1 MVEKEIIENNADATR
16 ALEAL
21 LARLSDAD
29 LQHELGGGWD
39 VSTALAHAAFW
50 DRRAVQVFER
60 WVRDGTPYRDQDDDI
75 LNDCLLDEW
84 RALPPRVAANLAIA
98 AAHAVD
104 STVAVLPDAVV
115 AAVIAGGNDF
125 LLHGGQNASFPGVP
139 IYVQADE
146 YTAAHQPN
154 YTIQRWVDF
163 PEAQYRQIEGDKEI
177 APGIRI
183 LSARRHTPGHQALLV
198 ETTSG
203 PVILAGQAIYS
214 KIEYEH
220 LRDTGELAPEEPQD
234 DPENYLASA
243 QRLIQ
248 LAARRVFFSHDSSFY
263 EAP

>member
-1 MVEKEIIENNADATR
+1 ML
-16 ALEAL
+16 ALEDVIPL
-21 LARLSDAD
+21 HVTD
-29 LQHELGGGWD
+29 LKFPDTHPLRGQEG
-39 VSTALAHAAFW
+39 
-50 DRRAVQVFER
+50 QVFAFAIRHPAGLILFETGIGRDSER
-60 WVRDGTPYRDQDDDI
+60 MDRLYELTHHPIEAKLERHGLRP
-75 LNDCLLDEW
+75 LE
-84 RALPPRVAANLAIA
+84 VAAIVNSHL
-98 AAHAVD
+98 HFD
-104 STVAVLPDAVV
+104 
-115 AAVIAGGNDF
+115 
-125 LLHGGQNASFPGVP
+125 HGGQNASFPGVP
-139 IYVQADE
+139 IYAQADE
-146 YTAAHQPN
+146 YIAAHQPN

-177 APGIRI
+177 APGITI
-183 LSARRHTPGHQALLV
+183 LSARGHTPGHQALLV